1 MGKIDIESISFLDPA
16 TQSCP
21 YEAYKTLR
29 SECPVYQ
36 IPEVGFYMITK
47 YDDARTVIKN
57 TEIYSNTYSHQQ
69 GYESEGVKRHSEIM
83 NNEGFGK
90 KPITLQRTDPPIH
103 TKYRKLL
110 NKAFALSRVREMGP
124 YISDVVNDL
133 IDGFIDKGECEFVSE
148 YAVPIPCTIIAD
160 QLGVPR
166 EYLGKFKEWS
176 DAMLIPASGMA
187 SVGEMENAARLEV
200 ESQHYFKSI
209 FDKKRKNPTDDI
221 ISDLVNAD
229 FDGERK
235 LTEDE
240 LQDLINQLLTGGNET
255 TTSSIAHGM
264 WLLLRHPDQMEKVI
278 NNHDLIPN
286 FVEETI
292 RYETPVQGLFRT
304 AMVDSEIRGVKIPK
318 GSTLLVR
325 YAALNRDEETFSDPE
340 IFDIERKD
348 VGKHLA
354 FGSGAHHCI
363 GASLARAEMH
373 AAFKYFFERIKNI
386 ELAREL
392 EEIPHHPSIFLHQLK
407 ELPIKFNK
415 Q

>member
-110 NKAFALSRVREMGP
+110 NKAFTLSRVREMGP

-166 EYLGKFKEWS
+166 EYLGKFK
-176 DAMLIPASGMA
+176 
-187 SVGEMENAARLEV
+187 
-200 ESQHYFKSI
+200 
-209 FDKKRKNPTDDI
+209 
-221 ISDLVNAD
+221 
-229 FDGERK
+229 
-235 LTEDE
+235 
-240 LQDLINQLLTGGNET
+240 
-255 TTSSIAHGM
+255 
-264 WLLLRHPDQMEKVI
+264 
-278 NNHDLIPN
+278 
-286 FVEETI
+286 
-292 RYETPVQGLFRT
+292 
-304 AMVDSEIRGVKIPK
+304 
-318 GSTLLVR
+318 
-325 YAALNRDEETFSDPE
+325 
-340 IFDIERKD
+340 
-348 VGKHLA
+348 
-354 FGSGAHHCI
+354 
-363 GASLARAEMH
+363 
-373 AAFKYFFERIKNI
+373 
-386 ELAREL
+386 
-392 EEIPHHPSIFLHQLK
+392 
-407 ELPIKFNK
+407 
-415 Q
+415 

>member
-1 MGKIDIESISFLDPA
+1 MSKLDLESISFMDPA

-29 SECPVYQ
+29 SECPVYKM
-36 IPEVGFYMITK
+36 PEVGFYMITK
-47 YDDARTVIKN
+47 YDDARMVMKDTV
-57 TEIYSNTYSHQQ
+57 TFSNTYSHQQ
-69 GYESEGVKRHSEIM
+69 GYESEGVKRHHEIM
-83 NNEGFGK
+83 NTEGFGK
-90 KPITLQRTDPPIH
+90 RPETLQRTDPPIH

-110 NKAFALSRVREMGP
+110 NKAFGLSRVKEMNP
-124 YISDVVNDL
+124 YISGVVNDL
-133 IDGFIDKGECEFVSE
+133 IDGFIDNGECDFVSE

-166 EYLGKFKEWS
+166 EYLGKFKSWS

-187 SVGEMENAARLEV
+187 SVEEMENAARLEV
-200 ESQHYFKSI
+200 ESQHYFKGI
-209 FDKKRKNPTDDI
+209 FEEKRIKPTDDI
-221 ISDLVNAD
+221 ISELVNAD
-229 FDGERK
+229 FNGERK

-264 WLLLRHPDQMEKVI
+264 WLLLRHPEQMKKVME
-278 NNHDLIPN
+278 NNDLISK
-286 FVEETI
+286 FIEETI

-304 AMVDSEIRGVKIPK
+304 ATVDTEMRGVKIPK

-325 YAALNRDEETFSDPE
+325 YAALNRDEDIFEDPE
-340 IFDIERKD
+340 IFNVERKD

-363 GASLARAEMH
+363 GASLARAEML
-373 AAFKYFFERIKNI
+373 AAFKHFFDRIDGI
-386 ELAREL
+386 ELAKDL
-392 EEIPHHPSIFLHQLK
+392 PDIPHQPSIFLHQLK
-407 ELPIKFNK
+407 ELHIKFRK
-415 Q
+415 R

>member
-1 MGKIDIESISFLDPA
+1 
-16 TQSCP
+16 
-21 YEAYKTLR
+21 
-29 SECPVYQ
+29 
-36 IPEVGFYMITK
+36 
-47 YDDARTVIKN
+47 
-57 TEIYSNTYSHQQ
+57 
-69 GYESEGVKRHSEIM
+69 
-83 NNEGFGK
+83 
-90 KPITLQRTDPPIH
+90 
-103 TKYRKLL
+103 
-110 NKAFALSRVREMGP
+110 
-124 YISDVVNDL
+124 
-133 IDGFIDKGECEFVSE
+133 
-148 YAVPIPCTIIAD
+148 
-160 QLGVPR
+160 
-166 EYLGKFKEWS
+166 
-176 DAMLIPASGMA
+176 
-187 SVGEMENAARLEV
+187 
-200 ESQHYFKSI
+200 
-209 FDKKRKNPTDDI
+209 
-221 ISDLVNAD
+221 
-229 FDGERK
+229 
-235 LTEDE
+235 
-240 LQDLINQLLTGGNET
+240 
-255 TTSSIAHGM
+255 M
-264 WLLLRHPDQMEKVI
+264 WLLRRHPDQMEKVI

-286 FVEETI
+286 IVEETI

-304 AMVDSEIRGVKIPK
+304 AMADSEIRGVKIPK